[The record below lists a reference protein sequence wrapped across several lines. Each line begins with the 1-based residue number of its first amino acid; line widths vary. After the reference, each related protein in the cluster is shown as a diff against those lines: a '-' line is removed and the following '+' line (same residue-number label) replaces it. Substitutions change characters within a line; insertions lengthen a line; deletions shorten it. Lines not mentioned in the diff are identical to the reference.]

1 MTLHY
6 LVGMLGIITIFVVGF
21 LFSEN
26 RSAVNWRSVLG
37 AFCIQV
43 VFAAFILYIPI
54 GRVVLN
60 SVSGAVSGILEYG
73 HEGTEFLFG
82 QLAQFKLGFIF
93 AVNVLPSIVFFS
105 ALISVLYYLG
115 VMKWVISTIGGLLQ
129 KLLGTTRTESMSAT
143 ANIFVGSVEAPLVV
157 RPFLARM
164 TRSELFA
171 VMVGGLA
178 SVAGGT
184 MVGYAGLGVQLKYLI
199 AASFM
204 SAPAGLMM
212 AKLIVPQTEGVHTME
227 EEDDG
232 EEDEPVNVVDAAS
245 RGALSG
251 LQIAMAVGAS
261 LLAVISLIALVNGGL
276 GHIGNGLASLGHWLG
291 FNWDGLHQLSLN
303 MIFGYLFAPVAWLI
317 GIPWSEA
324 TTAASLI
331 GTKIAVNEFIA
342 FAELMKPETLA
353 KLSEHSQAIVTF
365 ALCGFANLTSIAMLM
380 GGLGGIVP
388 KRRPEIARL
397 GMKAIFAATLAN
409 LMSATLAGLF
419 LPL

>member
-1 MTLHY
+1 MHY
-6 LVGMLGIITIFVVGF
+6 LVGILGIIVIFAVGL

-26 RSAVNWRSVLG
+26 RRAVNWRTVLG
-37 AFCIQV
+37 AFCVQV
-43 VFAAFILYIPI
+43 IFAGFILYVPI

-60 SVSGAVSGILEYG
+60 SVSGAVSGIIEYTN
-73 HEGTEFLFG
+73 EGTEFLFG

-115 VMKWVISTIGGLLQ
+115 VMKWVIRSIGGVLQ
-129 KLLGTTRTESMSAT
+129 YFLGTTRTESMSAT

-157 RPFLARM
+157 RPFLSRM

-212 AKLIVPQTEGVHTME
+212 AKLLVPQTEGVHTME

-232 EEDEPVNVVDAAS
+232 EEDEPVNMVDAAS

-276 GHIGNGLASLGHWLG
+276 GHIGNWLASVGQWLG
-291 FNWDGLHQLSLN
+291 FDWNGLHHLSLD
-303 MIFGYLFAPVAWLI
+303 MIFGYVFAPVAWLI
-317 GIPWSEA
+317 GVPWSEA

-342 FAELMKPETLA
+342 FAELMKPETIA

-388 KRRPEIARL
+388 QRRPEIARL

-419 LPL
+419 IPLS

>member
-6 LVGMLGIITIFVVGF
+6 LIGMLGIITIFIVGF

-43 VFAAFILYIPI
+43 VFAAFILYVPV

-60 SVSGAVSGILEYG
+60 SVSGAVSGVIDYG
-73 HEGTEFLFG
+73 HEGTSFLFG

-105 ALISVLYYLG
+105 ALISVLYYVG
-115 VMKWVISTIGGLLQ
+115 IMKWVIRGIGGLLQ
-129 KLLGTTRTESMSAT
+129 RLLSTTRTESMSAT

-212 AKLIVPQTEGVHTME
+212 AKLVVPQTEGVHSME
-227 EEDDG
+227 DEDDG
-232 EEDEPVNVVDAAS
+232 EEDEPVNLVDAAS

-261 LLAVISLIALVNGGL
+261 LLAVISLIAMVNGGL
-276 GHIGNGLASLGHWLG
+276 GHIGHWIG
-291 FNWDGLHQLSLN
+291 IDNLSLN
-303 MIFGYLFAPVAWLI
+303 LIFGYIFAPVAWLI
-317 GIPWSEA
+317 GVPWSEA

-388 KRRPEIARL
+388 QRRPEIARL

-419 LPL
+419 LPV

>member
-1 MTLHY
+1 MHY
-6 LVGMLGIITIFVVGF
+6 LIGMLGIITIFIVGF

-43 VFAAFILYIPI
+43 VFAAFILYVPV

-60 SVSGAVSGILEYG
+60 SVSGAVSGVIDYG
-73 HEGTEFLFG
+73 HEGTSFLFG

-105 ALISVLYYLG
+105 ALISVLYYVG
-115 VMKWVISTIGGLLQ
+115 IMKWVIRGIGGLLQ
-129 KLLGTTRTESMSAT
+129 RLLGTTRTESMSAT

-212 AKLIVPQTEGVHTME
+212 AKLIVPQTEGVHSME

-232 EEDEPVNVVDAAS
+232 EEDEPVNLVDAAS

-261 LLAVISLIALVNGGL
+261 LLAVISLIAMVNGGL
-276 GHIGNGLASLGHWLG
+276 GHIGHWVG
-291 FNWDGLHQLSLN
+291 IDDLSLN
-303 MIFGYLFAPVAWLI
+303 LIFGYLFAPVAWLI
-317 GIPWSEA
+317 GVPWSEA

-342 FAELMKPETLA
+342 FAELMKPETIA

>member
-1 MTLHY
+1 MHY
-6 LVGMLGIITIFVVGF
+6 LIGMLGIITIFIVGF

-43 VFAAFILYIPI
+43 VFAAFILYVPV

-60 SVSGAVSGILEYG
+60 SVSGAVSGVIDYG
-73 HEGTEFLFG
+73 HEGTSFLFG

-105 ALISVLYYLG
+105 ALISVLYYVG
-115 VMKWVISTIGGLLQ
+115 IMKWVIRGIGGLLQ
-129 KLLGTTRTESMSAT
+129 RLLGTTRTESMSAT

-212 AKLIVPQTEGVHTME
+212 AKLVVPQTEGVHSME
-227 EEDDG
+227 DEDDG
-232 EEDEPVNVVDAAS
+232 EEDEPVNLVDAAS

-261 LLAVISLIALVNGGL
+261 LLAVISLIAMVNGGL
-276 GHIGNGLASLGHWLG
+276 GHIGHWIG
-291 FNWDGLHQLSLN
+291 IDNLSLN
-303 MIFGYLFAPVAWLI
+303 LIFGYIFAPVAWLI
-317 GIPWSEA
+317 GVPWSEA

-388 KRRPEIARL
+388 QRRPEIARL

-419 LPL
+419 LPV